1 MFSDILHTLGYIYYI
16 HENVT
21 GTLFGN
27 TTNILFKFILFPN
40 YVEST
45 PISRCQLHVFMY
57 MSINSS
63 ALHSMLYLNIYTHT
77 HNGQNLFKHLL

>member
-16 HENVT
+16 HENVR

-27 TTNILFKFILFPN
+27 TTNIPFRFILFPN

-45 PISRCQLHVFMY
+45 PIIKVSVTCIYVYEYKF
-57 MSINSS
+57 ISS
-63 ALHSMLYLNIYTHT
+63 AQYVIPQYIHTYT
-77 HNGQNLFKHLL
+77 Q